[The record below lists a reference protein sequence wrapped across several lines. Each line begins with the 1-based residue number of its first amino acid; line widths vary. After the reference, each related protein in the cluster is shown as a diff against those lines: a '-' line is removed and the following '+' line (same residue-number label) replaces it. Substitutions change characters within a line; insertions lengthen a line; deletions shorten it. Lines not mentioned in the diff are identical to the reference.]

1 MASWKDKFEQV
12 KGKAELL
19 KQAAL
24 AQGLATLEQHWQV
37 VRELWE
43 EKVDPSIRAT
53 VMDDEKLTTYLRIVH
68 EALPLPLRL
77 AIKEETF
84 IRVCLQHRDRW
95 LPALQ
100 ESSGSESLQ
109 EAAGSSPALAAP
121 PRCDPGRDPSHDPS
135 HDLAHDPGHDQ
146 RGEATSA
153 GQAPAGEAGEQ
164 AQPER
169 GPKPSR

>member
-12 KGKAELL
+12 KGKAEIL

-24 AQGLATLEQHWQV
+24 TQGLATLEQHWQV

-100 ESSGSESLQ
+100 ESSGSAPLQ
-109 EAAGSSPALAAP
+109 ETSGAPPALSA
-121 PRCDPGRDPSHDPS
+121 
-135 HDLAHDPGHDQ
+135 PGHDQ
-146 RGEATSA
+146 GGEASPG
-153 GQAPAGEAGEQ
+153 GQAPAPAPAGETEQQ
-164 AQPER
+164 AQPDGE
-169 GPKPSR
+169 PKPSG

>member
-19 KQAAL
+19 KQTAL

-37 VRELWE
+37 VRALWE

-95 LPALQ
+95 LPPLQ
-100 ESSGSESLQ
+100 ESSETRPLQEPPGAPPGLAPPPEGTQGEAEEQNHKSKGSE
-109 EAAGSSPALAAP
+109 
-121 PRCDPGRDPSHDPS
+121 
-135 HDLAHDPGHDQ
+135 
-146 RGEATSA
+146 
-153 GQAPAGEAGEQ
+153 
-164 AQPER
+164 
-169 GPKPSR
+169 